1 MSFIGVISSRKS
13 FENIKNELM
22 RLEDN
27 FSIIHINLKSI
38 TNIKNIKFEI
48 VIIDEELKKFNNNK
62 ESLMKI
68 CNESKYI
75 IINSDINKEYEK
87 FKNCSNIVITYGLN
101 RKATI
106 TISSISDTDIL
117 IYKQRMFENKN
128 KKKEYIEERRIKIK
142 EKNRLKVYEILIIY
156 TVFNIYNKDIIEE
169 IQ

>member
-87 FKNCSNIVITYGLN
+87 FKNCLNIVITYGLN

-169 IQ
+169 I

>member
-27 FSIIHINLKSI
+27 ISIIHINLKSI

-48 VIIDEELKKFNNNK
+48 VIIDEELKKFDNNK

-169 IQ
+169 I

>member
-87 FKNCSNIVITYGLN
+87 FKNRSNIVITYGLN

-169 IQ
+169 I